1 MFTSNQNHS
10 YSLGSYSLFPPSP
23 ISLPPFLLSPLS
35 TVHTQLRSR
44 TAELLQ
50 ALELKQKECS
60 KLQSE
65 TEATQRKLIE
75 QVTKSVATQKELQAK
90 LAGEC

>member
-10 YSLGSYSLFPPSP
+10 YSLGSYSLFPPCL
-23 ISLPPFLLSPLS
+23 LPPLS